1 MFIMPTLSD
10 NFNYNRVATRDEYC
24 YKCLN
29 FLYLDQG
36 QMNILDN
43 NIKLESVCYIAI
55 ILCENGLNKFNNL
68 G

>member
-36 QMNILDN
+36 LDEYFSQ
-43 NIKLESVCYIAI
+43 KY
-55 ILCENGLNKFNNL
+55 
-68 G
+68 